1 MESTWQKKMNSRSA
15 RDELL
20 AGAQLREET
29 SSEVHDGKVTDPAVV
44 AQRRM
49 VQRGLRDHRETTQSA
64 MRALQIAEQT
74 ADIGQATLSEVQR
87 QGQGLDNIE
96 RGLDTMD
103 EEVKEASSLIK
114 FMRRFCLFQVLCCC
128 CCDPD
133 VQRDR
138 TRQKRL
144 KQRRLDDRT
153 VQKAMSLQKEDQ
165 IRDLDAIMRN
175 EIPEVVLDEDEQE
188 RAKIALKYNI
198 GSGST
203 GKVPI
208 VSDDGHHGVAG
219 VGYNPQRNAAIQSG
233 AMTEAEIQEIQ
244 EENMKQD
251 KILSK
256 LDKAVDSLKAMSYE
270 LNRELQE
277 QEPQISSISDR
288 AQTTHTNIGSL
299 VKQAR
304 RI

>member
-1 MESTWQKKMNSRSA
+1 
-15 RDELL
+15 
-20 AGAQLREET
+20 
-29 SSEVHDGKVTDPAVV
+29 
-44 AQRRM
+44 
-49 VQRGLRDHRETTQSA
+49 
-64 MRALQIAEQT
+64 
-74 ADIGQATLSEVQR
+74 
-87 QGQGLDNIE
+87 
-96 RGLDTMD
+96 MD
-103 EEVKEASSLIK
+103 EEVKEASSLVK

-165 IRDLDAIMRN
+165 INDLEAIMRN
-175 EIPEVVLDEDEQE
+175 EVPEVVLDEEEQE
-188 RAKIALKYNI
+188 RARLALKYNV

-208 VSDDGHHGVAG
+208 VSDNGHQGAAG
-219 VGYNPQRNAAIQSG
+219 IGYNPQRNAAIQSG
-233 AMTEAEIQEIQ
+233 AITEAEIQEIQ

-251 KILSK
+251 KILAK

-277 QEPQISSISDR
+277 QEPQITNISDR
-288 AQTTHTNIGSL
+288 AHMTHTNIGSL